1 MARVEQQTQQAVNEQ
16 LEAEAR
22 ARAVEEKI
30 QLEEQKMKAKSKSPA
45 GLDKEKSTSAVGF
58 KKPAEKKVAA
68 KPPPQNA
75 GKSLRDLAESG
86 KRGRNNTGSSQSQR
100 IKDVVDSAA
109 NNAKYKVV
117 VLKEGNK
124 SELEGPLKDLLGQ
137 RKEASSRKNDNY

>member
-1 MARVEQQTQQAVNEQ
+1 
-16 LEAEAR
+16 
-22 ARAVEEKI
+22 
-30 QLEEQKMKAKSKSPA
+30 
-45 GLDKEKSTSAVGF
+45 VGF
-58 KKPAEKKVAA
+58 KKPAEKRVAA
-68 KPPPQNA
+68 KSPPQNA

-86 KRGRNNTGSSQSQR
+86 KRGRNNAGSSQNQR

-137 RKEASSRKNDNY
+137 KKETASRKNDNY